1 MVKTRISDVIIIN
14 ANCPPTDLTQEFIS
28 ILKKPRGPYSS
39 RAEGLLTS
47 FTRNFKLEM
56 DL

>member
-14 ANCPPTDLTQEFIS
+14 ANYHPTDLTPELIS
-28 ILKKPRGPYSS
+28 IFKKPRGSYSS
-39 RAEGLLTS
+39 RAMGLCTS

-56 DL
+56 GL